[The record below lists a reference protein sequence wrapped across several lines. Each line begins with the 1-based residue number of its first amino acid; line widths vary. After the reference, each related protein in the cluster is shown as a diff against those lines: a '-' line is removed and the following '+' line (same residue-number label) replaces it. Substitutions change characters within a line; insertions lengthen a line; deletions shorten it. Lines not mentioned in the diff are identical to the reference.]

1 MENATKA
8 LLIAGG
14 VLIGIIIMSLAVS
27 LFSNMSNVSRQYY
40 SEQDRR
46 EIAMFNNRFEKYAN
60 KDQMFTLFDMKT
72 IFNLVDEC
80 KEKYGIKV
88 ELKVKNGNI
97 SDSNIDN
104 EIETAI
110 SDSKVEA
117 NNNVT
122 NSTRTYKY
130 KFNSIEYDVNGYV
143 KSLTF
148 EKIK

>member
-14 VLIGIIIMSLAVS
+14 VLIGIIIMSLAVY